1 MLKFN
6 NNGDFKVFLIDF
18 GLSEMVK
25 HDNKLKSSVKGTDKY
40 IDPVLVV
47 KGELSHY
54 IDIWALGV
62 LILCRLCPYE
72 DYELFLIKHMHELK
86 DM

>member
-6 NNGDFKVFLIDF
+6 ETGNFKVFLIDF
-18 GLSEMVK
+18 GLSEM
-25 HDNKLKSSVKGTDKY
+25 LKDKDIIKGNVKGTDKY
-40 IDPVLVV
+40 IDPLLVV
-47 KGELSHY
+47 KQELSYY

-72 DYELFLIKHMHELK
+72 YY
-86 DM
+86 